1 MFPSLR
7 PPSRR
12 EFLGSAAAAAAHPHS
27 AIPNPQSQRSDLP
40 RDPPRD
46 LKPSGAELGSLFPDV
61 AALAGPAK
69 YPESFLTD
77 RFRAL
82 DEFRTAARARI
93 RELLGYQPEKVP
105 PRPEVVERVDQG
117 DHIREKVLFWTAPH
131 VRVPA
136 YVLVPKGVKGRGPG
150 VVDLHSH
157 GGMYLFGKEK
167 VIDLGRNH
175 PAMVEYQR
183 DNYDG
188 RPTAT
193 ALVRRGYVVISIDA
207 LLFGER
213 RPLLDADLKYGWD
226 RSRYGAAE
234 VRHLNE
240 QCRTRQETLAKAMIL
255 AGLTWTG
262 VVVWDDLRTV
272 DYLAAR
278 PEVDPQ
284 RIGCVGISMGGFR
297 SLFLAALDDRIA
309 AACVVG
315 FMSAVRPM
323 IKAHLDIHS
332 WVHFVP
338 GLHRF
343 LDLPDVAIVAAPRP
357 LLVQQCARD
366 KLFPPEGMKEAVAKI
381 SAGYNRAGA
390 RERFSGRFHDEPH
403 RFSRK
408 MQDEAFAWLDKHLK
422 G

>member
-1 MFPSLR
+1 
-7 PPSRR
+7 
-12 EFLGSAAAAAAHPHS
+12 
-27 AIPNPQSQRSDLP
+27 
-40 RDPPRD
+40 
-46 LKPSGAELGSLFPDV
+46 
-61 AALAGPAK
+61 
-69 YPESFLTD
+69 
-77 RFRAL
+77 
-82 DEFRTAARARI
+82 
-93 RELLGYQPEKVP
+93 
-105 PRPEVVERVDQG
+105 
-117 DHIREKVLFWTAPH
+117 
-131 VRVPA
+131 
-136 YVLVPKGVKGRGPG
+136 
-150 VVDLHSH
+150 
-157 GGMYLFGKEK
+157 
-167 VIDLGRNH
+167 
-175 PAMVEYQR
+175 
-183 DNYDG
+183 
-188 RPTAT
+188 
-193 ALVRRGYVVISIDA
+193 
-207 LLFGER
+207 
-213 RPLLDADLKYGWD
+213 
-226 RSRYGAAE
+226 
-234 VRHLNE
+234 
-240 QCRTRQETLAKAMIL
+240 
-255 AGLTWTG
+255 
-262 VVVWDDLRTV
+262 VVWDDLRTV